1 MHKLEII
8 RKMKEACHKGV
19 VLFEDAPCYPSEP
32 LVKLFHL
39 GRDFGGQTDEAVME
53 EMLKEY
59 QSILQTIRPIPDAP
73 ERIYLWPEGKMPKNT
88 DYTDNS
94 DYKHNHDP
102 EFLPYMFEMLVPD
115 DVDPK
120 GAVVLCAGGDHG
132 DASFHEAFQ
141 SSRDLNELGYQC
153 FLLLNRT
160 HSCPWSKQECGADA
174 ARAIRMIRKNAEKY
188 RISPRRVSFVGFSN
202 GGVTGEACIRYYS
215 GTQTVKD
222 HFPDYEPDELDYYKG
237 APDSFLCIY
246 GPRWATEDFDYTD
259 VEYPPTFFA
268 VGRDDSAMLNLN
280 HTYPDLA
287 AHGVELEVHTFAG
300 VPHGKAG
307 VKLVGE
313 EGYENFHLWLPLG
326 DAFMQD
332 VYRKAEEKNDVEVE

>member
-1 MHKLEII
+1 MMKTLEII
-8 RKMKEACHKGV
+8 KNMKEACHKGV
-19 VLFEDAPCYPSEP
+19 VLFEDAPCYPTEP

-39 GRDFGGQTDEAVME
+39 GRDFEEQTDEAVME
-53 EMLKEY
+53 EMLEQY
-59 QSILQTIRPIPDAP
+59 QSILQTIRPIPNAP

-102 EFLPYMFEMLVPD
+102 EFLPYLFEMLVSD
-115 DVDPK
+115 DVNPK

-160 HSCPWSKQECGADA
+160 HSCPWSKQECGADV

-188 RISPRRVSFVGFSN
+188 RISPQRVSFVGFSN

-215 GTQTVKD
+215 GAQTVKD
-222 HFPDYEPDELDYYKG
+222 HFPDYEPDELDQYKG

-246 GPRWATEDFDYTD
+246 GPRWATEAFDYTD

-268 VGRDDSAMLNLN
+268 VGREDSAMLNLN

-287 AHGVELEVHTFAG
+287 SHGVELEVHTFAG

-313 EGYENFHLWLPLG
+313 EEYENFHLWLPLG

-332 VYRKAEEKNDVEVE
+332 VYRKAEEKMM